1 MSDFS
6 TRTPPLAALR
16 AFEAVARLGSLSR
29 AAAELN
35 VTKSAVSHQLRAL
48 EADLGTSLLRRGGT
62 VRRAETTE
70 AGAALLA
77 SVQQALTLLETA
89 CRNVRASA
97 RGKRRY
103 TLNVSA
109 NPSLAALWL
118 APRIGRFIELHPD
131 IDIQVYLHASQDP
144 AWKTQDIDL
153 AFLHVRAMGPH
164 IAAPGDIPL
173 MTETVVPVCSPAL
186 VPEADR
192 NDPRVFPRHRW
203 LEEKHIDSPETDWR
217 TWGPRLGIAPD
228 DWQDPMVLSGLS
240 TVVAAAAAGV
250 GIALG
255 RAPLIDEDL
264 ASGRLVP
271 LMPHLRMPGSWGYVM
286 RIHANRP
293 MDPSLPALVEFLAEE
308 GRSTGA
314 WQSPDGVFGSLAP
327 HDVHADQQDRPAGS
341 RTRRG

>member
-1 MSDFS
+1 MSDSS

-192 NDPRVFPRHRW
+192 NDPRVFLRHRW

-327 HDVHADQQDRPAGS
+327 HDVHAGHQDRPAGS
-341 RTRRG
+341 RARRG

>member
-1 MSDFS
+1 MSDSS

-192 NDPRVFPRHRW
+192 NDPRVFLRHRW

-327 HDVHADQQDRPAGS
+327 HDVHAGRQDRPAGS
-341 RTRRG
+341 RARRG

>member
-1 MSDFS
+1 MADLP
-6 TRTPPLAALR
+6 THTPPLAALR

-29 AAAELN
+29 AAAELH

-48 EADLGTSLLRRGGT
+48 ETDLGVPLLRRGGT

-70 AGAALLA
+70 AGADLLA
-77 SVQQALTLLETA
+77 SVQQALTLLDTA
-89 CRNVRASA
+89 CRNARATA
-97 RGKRRY
+97 RGRRRY

-118 APRIGRFIELHPD
+118 APRIGRFIELRPD
-131 IDIQVYLHASQDP
+131 IGVQVYLHASQDP
-144 AWKTQDIDL
+144 AWKAQDIDL
-153 AFLHVRAMGPH
+153 AFLHVRTQGPH
-164 IAAPGDIPL
+164 LAAPGDIPL
-173 MTETVVPVCSPAL
+173 MSETVVPVCSPAL
-186 VPEADR
+186 IAEADR
-192 NDPRVFPRHRW
+192 NDPRIFLRHRW

-217 TWGPRLGIAPD
+217 TWNGRLGLAD
-228 DWQDPMVLSGLS
+228 ADWQEPMVLSGLS

-271 LMPHLRMPGSWGYVM
+271 LMPQLRMPGSWGYVM

-293 MDPSLPALVEFLAEE
+293 MDASLPALVEFLAEE
-308 GRSTGA
+308 GRSLGV
-314 WQSPDGVFGSLAP
+314 WQEQVL
-327 HDVHADQQDRPAGS
+327 
-341 RTRRG
+341 

>member
-1 MSDFS
+1 MSDSS

-48 EADLGTSLLRRGGT
+48 EADLETSLLRRGGT

-192 NDPRVFPRHRW
+192 NDPRVFMRHRW

-293 MDPSLPALVEFLAEE
+293 TDPSLPALVEFLAEE

-327 HDVHADQQDRPAGS
+327 HDVHAEHQDRPAGS

>member
-1 MSDFS
+1 MSDLPN
-6 TRTPPLAALR
+6 RTPPLAALR

-29 AAAELN
+29 AAAELH

-48 EADLGTSLLRRGGT
+48 EADLGVPLLRRGGT

-70 AGAALLA
+70 AGAGLLA

-89 CRNVRASA
+89 CRNLRASA
-97 RGKRRY
+97 SGRRRY
-103 TLNVSA
+103 RLNVSA

-144 AWKTQDIDL
+144 AWKSQDIDL

-164 IAAPGDIPL
+164 NPQPGDIPL
-173 MTETVVPVCSPAL
+173 MSETVVPVCSPAL
-186 VPEADR
+186 IGEADR
-192 NDPRVFPRHRW
+192 KDPRAFLRHRW
-203 LEEKHIDSPETDWR
+203 LEEKHVDSPETDWR
-217 TWGPRLGIAPD
+217 TWTPRLGLRES
-228 DWQDPMVLSGLS
+228 DWQEPMVLSGLS

-264 ASGRLVP
+264 ASGRLVA
-271 LMPHLRMPGSWGYVM
+271 LAPHLRMPGSWGYVM

-293 MDPSLPALVEFLAEE
+293 MDPSLPALVEFLAAE
-308 GRSTGA
+308 GRGISAGA
-314 WQSPDGVFGSLAP
+314 RPSVPAP
-327 HDVHADQQDRPAGS
+327 PAPCLRPPE
-341 RTRRG
+341 

>member
-192 NDPRVFPRHRW
+192 NDSRVFLRHRW

-217 TWGPRLGIAPD
+217 TWGPRLGIAPV

-327 HDVHADQQDRPAGS
+327 HDVHAEHQDRPAGS

>member
-1 MSDFS
+1 MADLPN
-6 TRTPPLAALR
+6 RTPPLAALR

-29 AAAELN
+29 AAAELS

-48 EADLGTSLLRRGGT
+48 EADLGVTLLRRGGT
-62 VRRAETTE
+62 VRRAETTG
-70 AGAALLA
+70 AGADLLA

-89 CRNVRASA
+89 CRNVRAAA
-97 RGKRRY
+97 RGRRRY

-164 IAAPGDIPL
+164 NAEPGDIPL

-186 VPEADR
+186 IAPSERD
-192 NDPRVFPRHRW
+192 DPRAFTRHRW

-217 TWGPRLGIAPD
+217 IWSPRLGLAES
-228 DWQDPMVLSGLS
+228 DWQEPMVLSGMS
-240 TVVAAAAAGV
+240 TVAAAAAAGV

-255 RAPLIDEDL
+255 RAPLIDEEL

-271 LMPHLRMPGSWGYVM
+271 LVPRLRMPGSWGYVM
-286 RIHANRP
+286 RIQANRP
-293 MDPSLPALVEFLAEE
+293 MDASLPALVEFLLEE
-308 GRSTGA
+308 GRSPGA
-314 WQSPDGVFGSLAP
+314 WQHSGSGA
-327 HDVHADQQDRPAGS
+327 R
-341 RTRRG
+341 